1 MDKIILKDLQFYGYH
16 GLFEEENKLGQRFS
30 VDCDLYTSLKEAGMT
45 DEMHASIHYGHA
57 YELIRDIVEGEPKNL
72 IEAVAETI
80 AKSLFEKFR
89 MLNACMVRV
98 VKPNPPIHGQYES
111 VAVEIYREREK

>member
-30 VDCDLYTSLKEAGMT
+30 VDCELYTSLKEAGMT
-45 DEMHASIHYGHA
+45 DEMNASIHYGHA
-57 YELIRDIVEGEPKNL
+57 YELIRDIVEGKPKKL

-80 AKSLFEKFR
+80 AKSLFDQFP
-89 MLNACMVRV
+89 MLHACMVRV